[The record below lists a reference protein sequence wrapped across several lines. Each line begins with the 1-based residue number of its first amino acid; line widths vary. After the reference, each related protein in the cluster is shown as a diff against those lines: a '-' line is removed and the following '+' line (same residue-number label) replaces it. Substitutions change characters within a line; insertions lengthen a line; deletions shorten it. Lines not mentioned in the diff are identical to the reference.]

1 MSVWASQCWVVQT
14 LALGAPVLSVKQVQC
29 PPQQSW
35 AGAEWDWQKAWRQG
49 KPTHWWRLCRSLQ
62 KLVKWQ
68 ERGRTRQG
76 HSSNPPCAVGVWLGY
91 PSQKAAR
98 EDRNWVED
106 VDFNELPPVK
116 GTGRSMAQAV
126 DGQVVVVVVAPDLMQ
141 SRRLIPDLAT
151 WLQCF
156 GLFTA
161 AVARSK
167 PERVPN
173 LMAYMTIIARASQK
187 YRWPGCVIYDQNFR
201 LKVAGNAAQS
211 WARVDP
217 SIYAQPLLTYPILA
231 TLLIGHIQLSWMEVG
246 PD

>member
-1 MSVWASQCWVVQT
+1 MSNRCNAHPS
-14 LALGAPVLSVKQVQC
+14 K
-29 PPQQSW
+29 
-35 AGAEWDWQKAWRQG
+35 AE
-49 KPTHWWRLCRSLQ
+49 
-62 KLVKWQ
+62 Q
-68 ERGRTRQG
+68 ERSETGRKHGDRESQPTDGGHAEVCKSWGEVAGEGPDPTGTTRET
-76 HSSNPPCAVGVWLGY
+76 PPTPLVQLGCGLGTRPKKLLERIEIEEY
-91 PSQKAAR
+91 
-98 EDRNWVED
+98 

-167 PERVPN
+167 PERVPD

-187 YRWPGCVIYDQNFR
+187 YRWPACVIYDQNFR